1 MAASLRSWI
10 PLFLSGLV
18 AGVVLASAVAFAL
31 RQPAQKEEVAPVQRQ
46 AVQLPPG
53 VACPSSA
60 IVAAAGETD
69 GKGSYDGTS
78 DASRS
83 IVSGKEAAASGRDR
97 DAEAAYLA
105 ACRVPVPAGD
115 GKAALLHA
123 DAKYNLARHY
133 ASLAEE
139 GAAGRDE
146 LLKRAGTLLE
156 YSLAVYQSHLGQSS
170 EKVNFSLQA
179 IAALREQSHPA
190 AARQERVA
198 AVSRPGMPE
207 AGQPLPPPRD
217 RARAPET
224 PSATAEPARKT
235 APTPLAPR
243 MPEKPA
249 AVASPR
255 AAPTPEPPRAAV
267 GSAHARPSFDCAKAR
282 STPERLICSDDELAR
297 EDSEL
302 GRIYARAKREAAD
315 PAAFQRVSD
324 REWRRR
330 EAECRTR
337 ECLLD
342 WYAQR
347 RRQLLGQQ

>member
-1 MAASLRSWI
+1 MAASLRSRI

-18 AGVVLASAVAFAL
+18 AGAVLATAVGFAL
-31 RQPAQKEEVAPVQRQ
+31 RQPVQKEEVVPVQRP
-46 AVQLPPG
+46 AVQPPVG

-60 IVAAAGETD
+60 IVAAAGKTD
-69 GKGSYDGTS
+69 GKESYDGTNN
-78 DASRS
+78 ASRS
-83 IVSGKEAAASGRDR
+83 IVSGKEAAAGGRDR
-97 DAEAAYLA
+97 DAEAAFLA

-139 GAAGRDE
+139 GAAERDE

-156 YSLAVYQSHLGQSS
+156 HSLAVYQSHLGQSS
-170 EKVNFSLQA
+170 EKVRFSLQA
-179 IAALREQSHPA
+179 IAAIREQPQPPA
-190 AARQERVA
+190 APQERVA

-207 AGQPLPPPRD
+207 AGKPL
-217 RARAPET
+217 ARAPEK
-224 PSATAEPARKT
+224 PSATVEPARKT
-235 APTPLAPR
+235 VPTPPAPR
-243 MPEKPA
+243 LPEKPD
-249 AVASPR
+249 VVPSPR
-255 AAPTPEPPRAAV
+255 AAPTAEPPGTAA

-302 GRIYARAKREAAD
+302 ARIYARAKREAAD